1 MNTELRKKTKD
12 DFEKYFLKLTNNSV
26 FGKNMEN
33 ERKQLYI
40 KLATT
45 EKKEKLF
52 GVQTKLSYKKIF
64 LKKYNSNRNKETQI
78 FKSKPVQLSLSIIK
92 ISKIVT
98 YDFWYE
104 TKSCYMD
111 ADSFISHVKTE
122 DIYKDTG
129 KDTSKRKKNKKVIA
143 LMKHVLDEKI
153 IKDYAGLKQKHIAI

>member
-64 LKKYNSNRNKETQI
+64 LKKSNSK
-78 FKSKPVQLSLSIIK
+78 KIK
-92 ISKIVT
+92 
-98 YDFWYE
+98 
-104 TKSCYMD
+104 
-111 ADSFISHVKTE
+111 
-122 DIYKDTG
+122 
-129 KDTSKRKKNKKVIA
+129 
-143 LMKHVLDEKI
+143 
-153 IKDYAGLKQKHIAI
+153 KQKYS

>member
-64 LKKYNSNRNKETQI
+64 LKNI
-78 FKSKPVQLSLSIIK
+78 
-92 ISKIVT
+92 
-98 YDFWYE
+98 
-104 TKSCYMD
+104 
-111 ADSFISHVKTE
+111 
-122 DIYKDTG
+122 
-129 KDTSKRKKNKKVIA
+129 
-143 LMKHVLDEKI
+143 
-153 IKDYAGLKQKHIAI
+153 IAIEIKKHKYSRVSLFN